1 MKKLLFMF
9 SVVLMLTAC
18 GNSNQGEL
26 VGVRKSNKTFNQ
38 PDPYGMV
45 FVPQGSYTMGVGGED
60 ITGSYLN
67 EPKTVSVSAFFMDET
82 EITNN
87 EYRQFVYWVRDSI
100 ARRILADNF
109 PDKYAITESKSGEVY
124 DPPRINWKEKIDWN
138 SKEQEVREALE
149 PMYLPEHERYSVVRR
164 LTQESC
170 IIPISGLTWW
180 QQPKKTLPM
189 TSWWK
194 TTIHWAKPMPALMLT
209 VRVHGRTVSKVIA
222 TVRSMPALRSSM
234 SIPTPCAGFTTIA
247 IHSTTR

>member
-1 MKKLLFMF
+1 MKRLLFVF
-9 SVVLMLTAC
+9 SVALLLTAC

-45 FVPQGSYTMGVGGED
+45 FVPQGSFTMGAGGED
-60 ITGSYLN
+60 ITSSYLN

-124 DPPRINWKEKIDWN
+124 DPPRINWKEKRWF
-138 SKEQEVREALE
+138 
-149 PMYLPEHERYSVVRR
+149 VV
-164 LTQESC
+164 T
-170 IIPISGLTWW
+170 
-180 QQPKKTLPM
+180 
-189 TSWWK
+189 
-194 TTIHWAKPMPALMLT
+194 
-209 VRVHGRTVSKVIA
+209 
-222 TVRSMPALRSSM
+222 
-234 SIPTPCAGFTTIA
+234 
-247 IHSTTR
+247 